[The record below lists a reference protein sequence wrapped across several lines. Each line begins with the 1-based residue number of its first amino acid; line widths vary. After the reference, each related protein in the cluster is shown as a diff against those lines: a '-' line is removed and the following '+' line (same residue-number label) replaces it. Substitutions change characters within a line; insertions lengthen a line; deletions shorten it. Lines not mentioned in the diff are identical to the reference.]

1 MRSYTIFPVIIAIC
15 LFGCEKKSQAP
26 AQQVASAS
34 ATVASEPAPEP
45 QKREPVTDIDPQ
57 ELLQAMGCP
66 SKTHHAACEVLEGF
80 DKAEPWDLTTIRGD
94 MARYFG
100 QATTYKDGV
109 AEQRWV
115 FMLVKK
121 MPLNEIE
128 PGDLAVRVALRDLDP
143 NLVAENKHADKLLY
157 LLKQDDA
164 ISKRNQTSEYILGYN
179 SNSWDSAAPTK
190 GKSTILHIG
199 GGTYVRQDDKRRL
212 YLISMEARRPGA
224 AQADATLV
232 RLYPL
237 SW

>member
-1 MRSYTIFPVIIAIC
+1 MHRYVIFPVIFSIC
-15 LFGCEKKSQAP
+15 LCGCEKKSPTPTQQA
-26 AQQVASAS
+26 ASAS
-34 ATVASEPAPEP
+34 ATVVPEP
-45 QKREPVTDIDPQ
+45 VPEPKKREPVTDIDMQ
-57 ELLQAMGCP
+57 DLLKAMGCP
-66 SKTHHAACEVLEGF
+66 SKTNVAACEVLEGF

-100 QATTYKDGV
+100 QATTYKAGV
-109 AEQRWV
+109 PEQRWV

-164 ISKRNQTSEYILGYN
+164 VSKRNRTSEYILGYN
-179 SNSWDSAAPTK
+179 ANSWDSAAPTK

-199 GGTYVRQDDKRRL
+199 GGTFVRQDAKRRL
-212 YLISMEARRPGA
+212 CLVSIEARQPGA
-224 AQADATLV
+224 AQVDATFV

-237 SW
+237 AW